1 MTPLFCWMAPLLA
14 AGGPNDLWYALP
26 LIVSVSLVYSGTRY
40 ELPEQIISGA
50 VRMGSWIVA
59 FMLVIFAVLALISWR
74 V

>member
-1 MTPLFCWMAPLLA
+1 MAPLLA